1 MNDKQLD
8 EYLLAMFGNVEMIN
22 NIQRDPFTNSIYKV
36 LRQTIKTNI
45 ELRYNANDVLKN
57 ENELLKAQIK
67 MLMETKNE

>member
-36 LRQTIKTNI
+36 LRQKYRI
-45 ELRYNANDVLKN
+45 E
-57 ENELLKAQIK
+57 I
-67 MLMETKNE
+67 